1 MTMADDV
8 KIQIEEEHPVSVVET
23 TVPTGKDPRQG
34 EDHTSPNDADRCS
47 CATQLLCLYEDFTH
61 ILPHSISKL
70 FTAIAASS
78 SSSVETETAAEE
90 TERPASGTPAT
101 QGQVRRMHT
110 WYP

>member
-1 MTMADDV
+1 MEEKSQGELQAPTTTTMADDV

-23 TVPTGKDPRQG
+23 TVPVGKDPRQ
-34 EDHTSPNDADRCS
+34 
-47 CATQLLCLYEDFTH
+47 
-61 ILPHSISKL
+61 
-70 FTAIAASS
+70 ASS

>member
-23 TVPTGKDPRQG
+23 TVPTGKDPRQ
-34 EDHTSPNDADRCS
+34 
-47 CATQLLCLYEDFTH
+47 
-61 ILPHSISKL
+61 
-70 FTAIAASS
+70 ASS

-90 TERPASGTPAT
+90 TERPASGTPT
-101 QGQVRRMHT
+101 TKGQVRRLNT